1 MDFAEQEALDGLR
14 FTWNAWPSSR
24 IEAARLV
31 SVNAGCSCLSL
42 RVSVILIPHQCLELT
57 FDQVPKTL
65 LVTQLLPC
73 SLPQHAS
80 FK

>member
-31 SVNAGCSCLSL
+31 
-42 RVSVILIPHQCLELT
+42 R
-57 FDQVPKTL
+57 
-65 LVTQLLPC
+65 TQLSKC
-73 SLPQHAS
+73 SSALMPARHVNIKFERRHCCSAAT
-80 FK
+80 

>member
-31 SVNAGCSCLSL
+31 RNHGRLQCSQPLDGRSPASVGAGIISQSA
-42 RVSVILIPHQCLELT
+42 PAAPQLEPYL
-57 FDQVPKTL
+57 
-65 LVTQLLPC
+65 
-73 SLPQHAS
+73 
-80 FK
+80 